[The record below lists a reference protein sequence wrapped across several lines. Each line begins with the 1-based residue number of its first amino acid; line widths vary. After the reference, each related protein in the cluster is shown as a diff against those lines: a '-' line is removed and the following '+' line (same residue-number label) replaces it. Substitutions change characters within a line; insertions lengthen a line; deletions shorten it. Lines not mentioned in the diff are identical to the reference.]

1 MHRTTDRIT
10 DVADRIR
17 DRRSAARLEN
27 TEHENDVLRAELR
40 ALRADASRQRAE
52 REELMDVLKEG
63 GAVRT
68 NGKQKS
74 RGGLFRLLIIGG
86 GAYVLGTRAGR
97 ERYEQIV
104 DWFGRMKARAG
115 EMRSQA
121 DDTVVQVRDSMEASP
136 KAS

>member
-10 DVADRIR
+10 DVAERIR
-17 DRRSAARLEN
+17 DRRAAARLEN
-27 TEHENDVLRAELR
+27 TEHENDVLRTELR

-52 REELMDVLKEG
+52 REELMDVLKDG

-68 NGKQKS
+68 NS
-74 RGGLFRLLIIGG
+74 PSRRGGLLRLLIIGG

-97 ERYEQIV
+97 ERYDQITE
-104 DWFGRMKARAG
+104 WFGRMKTRAT
-115 EMRSQA
+115 EMKRQG
-121 DDTVVQVRDSMEASP
+121 DDTVVQVRDSMEATP

>member
-10 DVADRIR
+10 DVAERIR
-17 DRRSAARLEN
+17 DRRAAARLEN
-27 TEHENDVLRAELR
+27 TEHENDVLRTELR

-52 REELMDVLKEG
+52 REELMDVLKDG

-68 NGKQKS
+68 NGKS
-74 RGGLFRLLIIGG
+74 RRGGMLRLLIIGG

-97 ERYEQIV
+97 ERYDQITE
-104 DWFGRMKARAG
+104 WFGRMKTRAA
-115 EMRSQA
+115 EMKSQG
-121 DDTVVQVRDSMEASP
+121 DDKVVQVRDPMEASP

>member
-10 DVADRIR
+10 DVAERIR
-17 DRRSAARLEN
+17 DRRAAARLEN
-27 TEHENDVLRAELR
+27 TEHENDVLRTELR

-52 REELMDVLKEG
+52 REELMDVLKDG

-68 NGKQKS
+68 NGS
-74 RGGLFRLLIIGG
+74 SRRGGLLRLLIIGG

-97 ERYEQIV
+97 ERYDQIT
-104 DWFGRMKARAG
+104 DWFGRMKTRAT
-115 EMRSQA
+115 EMKRQG
-121 DDTVVQVRDSMEASP
+121 DDTVVQVRDSMEATP

>member
-10 DVADRIR
+10 DVAERFR
-17 DRRSAARLEN
+17 DRRAAARLEN
-27 TEHENDVLRAELR
+27 TEHENDVLRTEVR

-63 GAVRT
+63 AAVA
-68 NGKQKS
+68 NGKS
-74 RGGLFRLLIIGG
+74 RGGLLRLLIIGG
-86 GAYVLGTRAGR
+86 AAYVLGAKAGR

-104 DWFGRMKARAG
+104 NWFGRMKTRAE
-115 EMRSQA
+115 EMRAQSE
-121 DDTVVQVRDSMEASP
+121 DKVVQVRDSMEASP